1 MKLSTRGRYG
11 LRAMIDL
18 AQTNDPGPVTTHA
31 IAERQGI
38 SERYLEQLMVPLKRA
53 GLVKSI
59 RGSQGGYILGR
70 KAGEITAGDII
81 RVLEGPIA
89 PVECVSETNPEICD
103 RSDYCITRVIWEKVR
118 NSVAGVLD
126 SYTLEELAVKDR
138 VLLKKLTDLST
149 REETVK

>member
-11 LRAMIDL
+11 LRAMIDM
-18 AQTNDPGPVTTHA
+18 AQSEDTGPIATHT

-70 KAGEITAGDII
+70 STDDITAGDII

-89 PVECVSETNPEICD
+89 PVECVSEHNPESCE
-103 RSDYCITRVIWEKVR
+103 RSDYCITRVIWAKVR
-118 NSVAGVLD
+118 DSIAEVLD
-126 SYTLEELAVKDR
+126 SYS
-138 VLLKKLTDLST
+138 LTDLANESKKLPK
-149 REETVK
+149 ESFVYKI

>member
-11 LRAMIDL
+11 LRAMIGI
-18 AQTNDPGPVTTHA
+18 AQCKDQGPIAIHT

-59 RGSQGGYILGR
+59 RGSQGGYILG
-70 KAGEITAGDII
+70 KSPDKITAGDII

-89 PVECVSETNPEICD
+89 PVDCVNEINPETCE
-103 RSDYCITRVIWEKVR
+103 RAEHCVTRVVWTKIR
-118 NSVAGVLD
+118 DSIADVLD
-126 SYTLEELAVKDR
+126 SYSLCDLAQESQNLPEKE
-138 VLLKKLTDLST
+138 SFM
-149 REETVK
+149 

>member
-11 LRAMIDL
+11 LRAMIDM
-18 AQTNDPGPVTTHA
+18 AQSEDKGPIATHT

-59 RGSQGGYILGR
+59 RGSQGGYLLG
-70 KAGEITAGDII
+70 KNPHDITAGDII

-89 PVECVSETNPEICD
+89 PVECISESNPEACT
-103 RSDYCITRVIWEKVR
+103 RSDYCVTRVVWTKVR
-118 NSVAGVLD
+118 DSIAQVLD
-126 SYTLEELAVKDR
+126 SYTLADLA
-138 VLLKKLTDLST
+138 LESQKLPG
-149 REETVK
+149 RESFIYKI

>member
-1 MKLSTRGRYG
+1 LKLSTRGRYG
-11 LRAMIDL
+11 LRAMIDM
-18 AQTNDPGPVTTHA
+18 AQSEDKGPIATHT

-70 KAGEITAGDII
+70 KPEDITAGDIV

-89 PVECVSETNPEICD
+89 PVECVSESNPESCA
-103 RSDYCITRVIWEKVR
+103 RANYCVTRDIWTKVR
-118 NSVAGVLD
+118 NAIADVLD
-126 SYTLEELAVKDR
+126 SYTLDDLAQESQKMPEKVSFIYKI
-138 VLLKKLTDLST
+138 
-149 REETVK
+149 

>member
-11 LRAMIDL
+11 LRAMIDM
-18 AQTNDPGPVTTHA
+18 AQSEDKGPIATHT

-59 RGSQGGYILGR
+59 RGSQGGYILG
-70 KAGEITAGDII
+70 KSPDNITAGDII

-89 PVECVSETNPEICD
+89 PVECVSESNPEECD
-103 RSDYCITRVIWEKVR
+103 RADYCVTRVIWTKVR
-118 NSVAGVLD
+118 DSIAEVLD
-126 SYTLEELAVKDR
+126 SYSLADLVQEAQKSPGKDAF
-138 VLLKKLTDLST
+138 VYKI
-149 REETVK
+149 